1 MDAKTSSYPLT
12 AMIRSPRGRAVGEF
26 LEWLE
31 TQNLHLARSVGESYQ
46 PLPSNPSHLIARFLG
61 IDPQDLA
68 AEKEIMARDSAR
80 F

>member
-31 TQNLHLARSVGESYQ
+31 TQNLHLARSVGEGYQ

-61 IDPQDLA
+61 VDLAALA
-68 AEKEIMARDSAR
+68 AEKELMARDSAK